1 MAKGLISI
9 LNFVSFRWK
18 EVTMRL
24 TRSRQSLVGLA
35 AVVLQL
41 FAVLTTAADPTSL
54 TSTSTSTSTFQGVGS
69 SDFDDET
76 VSTSSTLGCP
86 RSCEC
91 KWKRGKET
99 VTCVNTGFT
108 TIPKPIDAGTQ
119 V

>member
-1 MAKGLISI
+1 
-9 LNFVSFRWK
+9 
-18 EVTMRL
+18 MRL
-24 TRSRQSLVGLA
+24 TRSRPLVVGLV

-41 FAVLTTAADPTSL
+41 SLALIIADAAP
-54 TSTSTSTSTFQGVGS
+54 STSTSTSTFQGVGS
-69 SDFDDET
+69 GDFDDEA

-119 V
+119 VKVPQVTLKILVEGPL

>member
-1 MAKGLISI
+1 
-9 LNFVSFRWK
+9 
-18 EVTMRL
+18 MRL
-24 TRSRQSLVGLA
+24 NRSRRSLLGLV

-41 FAVLTTAADPTSL
+41 LSAPTDADAIS
-54 TSTSTSTSTFQGVGS
+54 STSTSTFHGVGGGS
-69 SDFDDET
+69 SDFDEET